1 MNRKG
6 LETVEVLQ
14 SLTLSNEV
22 EVLQRLLTLSNE
34 YYQQRVYH
42 PSYKHKRQKQQA
54 GAASGGKRLIFSAG
68 ANNEA

>member
-1 MNRKG
+1 MTDETKYRKG
-6 LETVEVLQ
+6 LKTFEVLQ
-14 SLTLSNEV
+14 S
-22 EVLQRLLTLSNE
+22 LTLSNE

-42 PSYKHKRQKQQA
+42 PSYKHKRQSQQA